1 MFWLNINQI
10 RLSYYQESG
19 SEVFLFIF
27 LIFLGLGFKFME
39 LTLANYVTFS
49 TIFIITMLKVMPSLI
64 SGIKVLNMLYN
75 YKASIDLISS
85 EFIEGRKVI
94 KDTQEIIINS
104 ANEFEVKNF
113 I

>member
-1 MFWLNINQI
+1 
-10 RLSYYQESG
+10 
-19 SEVFLFIF
+19 
-27 LIFLGLGFKFME
+27 
-39 LTLANYVTFS
+39 
-49 TIFIITMLKVMPSLI
+49 MPSLI

-104 ANEFEVKNF
+104 ANEFEVKNISF
-113 I
+113 KYQFRRNYKRFVI